1 VSRTQRVQLNLRVI
15 VCHKQRTNNTS
26 IDNNFLNEE
35 SNFSNKTESENEF
48 IIDFCKKKKKKKKK
62 KMNDTSNIMNDLNNL
77 QCRVTVGQLLNAC
90 PTIRSQLSQGLKLE
104 KY

>member
-1 VSRTQRVQLNLRVI
+1 
-15 VCHKQRTNNTS
+15 
-26 IDNNFLNEE
+26 
-35 SNFSNKTESENEF
+35 
-48 IIDFCKKKKKKKKK
+48 
-62 KMNDTSNIMNDLNNL
+62 MNDTSNIMNDLNNL